1 MLPVSACLIKN
12 VFPSI
17 HNGTDTLIFTDIIC
31 FFLASDKMS
40 LSVFELLQPP
50 RSQSLVDGFCLTGA
64 EVIGAARGWGLG
76 GRKGSGGRDPGV
88 NGTVCGVLCLEP
100 CLWGAGKGGG
110 RGDYLDGVGVSE

>member
-1 MLPVSACLIKN
+1 M
-12 VFPSI
+12 
-17 HNGTDTLIFTDIIC
+17 
-31 FFLASDKMS
+31 
-40 LSVFELLQPP
+40 FELLQPP